1 MLRTPE
7 EAAIFQLE
15 SHENRVEG
23 KITSPALLVMHFF
36 DAAQDAIGFLSW

>member
-23 KITSPALLVMHFF
+23 ENHVPCPAGDAFF
-36 DAAQDAIGFLSW
+36 DATQDAIGFLS